1 MLQVSERHKN
11 DHHYWNELDHEMN
24 HGGIEAFMYDF
35 QERDLTNFNVRAKPS
50 TAALMEQKLMSL
62 GSIERWWHNCLEYGE
77 FESIDVH
84 GKIATSGKWTDFHE
98 TSSLVKYVME
108 FSGGKL
114 FRKPTPKD
122 IVNTLTKICPSITRG
137 QKTVYSGRRRGLCV
151 PKLHVA
157 REEFDTYIGG
167 KVSWFRFNG

>member
-1 MLQVSERHKN
+1 M
-11 DHHYWNELDHEMN
+11 
-24 HGGIEAFMYDF
+24 
-35 QERDLTNFNVRAKPS
+35 
-50 TAALMEQKLMSL
+50 
-62 GSIERWWHNCLEYGE
+62 EYGE
-77 FESIDVH
+77 VELISEH
-84 GKIATSGKWTDFHE
+84 GNIIMSGQWTDFHE

-122 IVNTLTKICPSITRG
+122 IVSTLTKICPSITKG
-137 QKTVYSGRRRGLCV
+137 QETTGGFRRRGLWV